1 MAARKKATRYRGW
14 VMENLKPLLP
24 RGWVLSPYA
33 RIPDSV
39 EKTTVIVWLQNITRL
54 PEAPQSSHVTEY
66 LVTVVSPAADPSQAD
81 EDLDDNIADLLH
93 AIDQTPNTI
102 TWERAERASYNGTSL
117 AFDITVR
124 VITTST
130 PDKE

>member
-1 MAARKKATRYRGW
+1 MATRKKATRYRGW

-33 RIPDSV
+33 RIPQTV

-54 PEAPQSSHVTEY
+54 PESPLSSHVTEY
-66 LVTVVSPAADPSQAD
+66 LVTVVSPAADPAQGD
-81 EDLDDNIADLLH
+81 EDLDDSIADLLH
-93 AIDQTPNTI
+93 AIDQSPNTI
-102 TWERAERASYNGTSL
+102 SWERAERATYADTNV